1 MSDRKHSRSS
11 FPRLVHLSS
20 RLTEQQLG
28 ELASKLLRGPTDGPW
43 EELVFKLGLSKSDVY
58 KHKTDNVYD
67 VWWPCFKALVQWQRC
82 NYAEA
87 TVETILMAC
96 QECNIP
102 YTVYEFLL
110 PH

>member
-1 MSDRKHSRSS
+1 MSDRKHRRSS

-28 ELASKLLRGPTDGPW
+28 ELTSKLLREPTAGPW
-43 EELVFKLGLSKSDVY
+43 EELVFKLGLSKADVY
-58 KHKTDNVYD
+58 KHKTDRGYNKLS
-67 VWWPCFKALVQWQRC
+67 PCFNALVQWQRC
-82 NYAEA
+82 NYGEA